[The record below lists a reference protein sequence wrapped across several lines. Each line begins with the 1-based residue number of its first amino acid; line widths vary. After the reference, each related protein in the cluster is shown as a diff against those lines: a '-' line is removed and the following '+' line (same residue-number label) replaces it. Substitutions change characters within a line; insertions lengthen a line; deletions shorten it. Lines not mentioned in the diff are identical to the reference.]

1 MAFTRGRLFET
12 KMKTRK
18 NVSLKV
24 ALMML
29 VLLFSFMTST
39 AQTKKNNMVFDVV
52 EVMPQFPGGQIA
64 MLKYIM
70 ENIKYPKQIME
81 EGIQG
86 RVTVS
91 FIVEKDGR
99 VSNVRLLRSVQSALD
114 KEAIRVVKSMPKWTP
129 GKQNGKPVR
138 VRFNLPVMFKL
149 N

>member
-1 MAFTRGRLFET
+1 
-12 KMKTRK
+12 MKTRK

-39 AQTKKNNMVFDVV
+39 AQTKKNDMVFDVV

-64 MLKYIM
+64 MMKYIM
-70 ENIKYPKQIME
+70 ENMKYPKQAMK

-99 VSNVRLLRSVQSALD
+99 VSNVRLLRSVQPLLD
-114 KEAIRVVKSMPKWTP
+114 KEAVRVVKSMPKWSP
-129 GKQNGKPVR
+129 GKHNGKPVR

>member
-1 MAFTRGRLFET
+1 
-12 KMKTRK
+12 MKTRK

-39 AQTKKNNMVFDVV
+39 AQTKKNDMVFDVV
-52 EVMPQFPGGQIA
+52 EVMPQYPGGPIA
-64 MLKYIM
+64 MLKYLM
-70 ENIKYPKQIME
+70 ENIKYPEQAMK

-86 RVTVS
+86 RVAVR
-91 FIVEKDGR
+91 FIVEKDGSISD
-99 VSNVRLLRSVQSALD
+99 VKPILSVHPLLN
-114 KEAIRVVKSMPKWTP
+114 KEAVRVVESMPKWSP

-138 VRFNLPVMFKL
+138 VRFNVPVMFKL

>member
-1 MAFTRGRLFET
+1 
-12 KMKTRK
+12 MKTRK

-39 AQTKKNNMVFDVV
+39 AQTKKNDMVFDVV
-52 EVMPQFPGGQIA
+52 EVMPQYPGGQIA

-70 ENIKYPKQIME
+70 ENMKYPKQAMK

-86 RVTVS
+86 RVAVR
-91 FIVEKDGR
+91 FIVEKDGSISD
-99 VSNVRLLRSVQSALD
+99 VKPILSVHPLLN
-114 KEAIRVVKSMPKWTP
+114 KEAVRVVKSMPKWTP

-138 VRFNLPVMFKL
+138 VRFNLPIMFKL

>member
-1 MAFTRGRLFET
+1 
-12 KMKTRK
+12 MKTRK

-24 ALMML
+24 VLMML

-39 AQTKKNNMVFDVV
+39 AQTKKNDMVFDVV

-64 MLKYIM
+64 MMKYIM
-70 ENIKYPKQIME
+70 ENMKYPKQAMK

-86 RVTVS
+86 RVAVR
-91 FIVEKDGR
+91 FIVEKDGSISD
-99 VSNVRLLRSVQSALD
+99 VKPILSVHPLLN
-114 KEAIRVVKSMPKWTP
+114 KEAVRVVKSMPKWTP

-149 N
+149 

>member
-1 MAFTRGRLFET
+1 
-12 KMKTRK
+12 MKTRK

-29 VLLFSFMTST
+29 VLFFSFTTST
-39 AQTKKNNMVFDVV
+39 AQTKKNDMVFDVV

-70 ENIKYPKQIME
+70 ENIKYPEQAMK

-86 RVTVS
+86 RVAVR
-91 FIVEKDGR
+91 FIVEKDGSISD
-99 VSNVRLLRSVQSALD
+99 VKPILSVHPLLN
-114 KEAIRVVKSMPKWTP
+114 KEAVRVVESMPKWTP

-138 VRFNLPVMFKL
+138 VRFNVPVMFKL

>member
-1 MAFTRGRLFET
+1 
-12 KMKTRK
+12 MKTRK

-24 ALMML
+24 ALMMF

-52 EVMPQFPGGQIA
+52 EVMPQYPGGQIA
-64 MLKYIM
+64 MMKYIM
-70 ENIKYPKQIME
+70 ENMKYPKQAMK

-86 RVTVS
+86 RVAVS
-91 FIVEKDGR
+91 FIVEKDGSISD
-99 VSNVRLLRSVQSALD
+99 VKPILSVHPLLN
-114 KEAIRVVKSMPKWTP
+114 KEAVRVVKSMPKWTP

-138 VRFNLPVMFKL
+138 VRFNLPIMFKL

>member
-1 MAFTRGRLFET
+1 
-12 KMKTRK
+12 MKTRK

-39 AQTKKNNMVFDVV
+39 AQTKKNDMVFDVV

-64 MLKYIM
+64 MMKYIM
-70 ENIKYPKQIME
+70 ENIKYPEQAMK

-86 RVTVS
+86 RVAVR
-91 FIVEKDGR
+91 FIVEKDGSISD
-99 VSNVRLLRSVQSALD
+99 VKPILSVHPLLN
-114 KEAIRVVKSMPKWTP
+114 KEAVRVVESMPKWTP

-138 VRFNLPVMFKL
+138 VRFNVPVMFKL

>member
-1 MAFTRGRLFET
+1 
-12 KMKTRK
+12 MKTRK

-24 ALMML
+24 ALMTL

-39 AQTKKNNMVFDVV
+39 AQTKKNNMVYDVV

-64 MLKYIM
+64 MMKYIM

-114 KEAIRVVKSMPKWTP
+114 KEAVRVVKSMPKWTP

>member
-1 MAFTRGRLFET
+1 
-12 KMKTRK
+12 MKTRK

-64 MLKYIM
+64 MLQYLMK
-70 ENIKYPKQIME
+70 NIKYPEQAMK

-86 RVTVS
+86 RVTVR
-91 FIVEKDGR
+91 FIVEKDGSISD
-99 VSNVRLLRSVQSALD
+99 VKPVLSVHPLLN
-114 KEAIRVVKSMPKWTP
+114 KEAVRVVKSMPKWSP

-138 VRFNLPVMFKL
+138 VRFIVPVMFKL

>member
-1 MAFTRGRLFET
+1 
-12 KMKTRK
+12 MKTRK

-39 AQTKKNNMVFDVV
+39 AQTKKNNMVYDVV
-52 EVMPQFPGGQIA
+52 EVMPQYPGGQIA

-70 ENIKYPKQIME
+70 ENIKYPEQAMK

-86 RVTVS
+86 RVAVR
-91 FIVEKDGR
+91 FIVEKDGSISD
-99 VSNVRLLRSVQSALD
+99 VKPILSVHPLLN
-114 KEAIRVVKSMPKWTP
+114 KEAVRVVESMPKWTP

-138 VRFNLPVMFKL
+138 VRFNVPVMFKL

>member
-1 MAFTRGRLFET
+1 
-12 KMKTRK
+12 MKTRK

-39 AQTKKNNMVFDVV
+39 AQTKKNDMVFDVV
-52 EVMPQFPGGQIA
+52 EVMPQYPGGQIA
-64 MLKYIM
+64 MMKYIM
-70 ENIKYPKQIME
+70 ENMKYPKQAMK

-86 RVTVS
+86 RVAVS
-91 FIVEKDGR
+91 FIVEKDGSISD
-99 VSNVRLLRSVQSALD
+99 VKPILSVHPLLN
-114 KEAIRVVKSMPKWTP
+114 KEAVRVVKSMPKWTP

-138 VRFNLPVMFKL
+138 VRFNVPVMFKL

>member
-1 MAFTRGRLFET
+1 
-12 KMKTRK
+12 MKTRK

-24 ALMML
+24 ALTML

-39 AQTKKNNMVFDVV
+39 AQTKKNDIVFDVV

-64 MLKYIM
+64 MLQYLMK
-70 ENIKYPKQIME
+70 NIKYPEQAVK

-86 RVTVS
+86 RVTVR
-91 FIVEKDGR
+91 FIVEKDGSISD
-99 VSNVRLLRSVQSALD
+99 VKPVLSVHPLLN
-114 KEAIRVVKSMPKWTP
+114 KEAVRVVKSMPKWTP

-149 N
+149 

>member
-1 MAFTRGRLFET
+1 
-12 KMKTRK
+12 MKTRK

-39 AQTKKNNMVFDVV
+39 AQTKKNDMVFDVV

-64 MLKYIM
+64 MLQYIM
-70 ENIKYPKQIME
+70 KNIKYPEQVMK

-86 RVTVS
+86 RVAVS
-91 FIVEKDGR
+91 FIVEKDGSISD
-99 VSNVRLLRSVQSALD
+99 VKPILSVHPLLN
-114 KEAIRVVKSMPKWTP
+114 KEAVRVVESMPKWTP

-138 VRFNLPVMFKL
+138 VRFNVPVMFKL

>member
-1 MAFTRGRLFET
+1 
-12 KMKTRK
+12 MKTRK

-24 ALMML
+24 VLMML

-70 ENIKYPKQIME
+70 ENIKYPEQAMK

-86 RVTVS
+86 RVAVR
-91 FIVEKDGR
+91 FIVEKDGSISD
-99 VSNVRLLRSVQSALD
+99 VKPILSVHPLLN
-114 KEAIRVVKSMPKWTP
+114 KEAVRVVESMPKWTP

-138 VRFNLPVMFKL
+138 VRFNVPVMFKL

>member
-1 MAFTRGRLFET
+1 
-12 KMKTRK
+12 MKTRK

-39 AQTKKNNMVFDVV
+39 AQTKKNDMVFDVV

-64 MLKYIM
+64 MLQYLMK
-70 ENIKYPKQIME
+70 NIKYPEQAVK

-86 RVTVS
+86 RVTVR
-91 FIVEKDGR
+91 FIVEKDGSISD
-99 VSNVRLLRSVQSALD
+99 VKPVLSVHPLLN
-114 KEAIRVVKSMPKWTP
+114 KEAVRVVESMPKWSP
-129 GKQNGKPVR
+129 GKHNGKPVR

-149 N
+149 

>member
-1 MAFTRGRLFET
+1 
-12 KMKTRK
+12 MKTRK

-24 ALMML
+24 ALMMF

-39 AQTKKNNMVFDVV
+39 AQTKKNNMVYDVV
-52 EVMPQFPGGQIA
+52 EVMPQYPGGQIA

-99 VSNVRLLRSVQSALD
+99 VSNVRLLRSVQPSLD

-149 N
+149 K

>member
-1 MAFTRGRLFET
+1 
-12 KMKTRK
+12 MKTRK

-29 VLLFSFMTST
+29 VLLFSFTTST
-39 AQTKKNNMVFDVV
+39 AQTKKNDMVFDVV

-70 ENIKYPKQIME
+70 ENIKYPEQAMK

-86 RVTVS
+86 RVAVR
-91 FIVEKDGR
+91 FIVEKDGSISD
-99 VSNVRLLRSVQSALD
+99 VKPILSVHPLLN
-114 KEAIRVVKSMPKWTP
+114 KEAVRVVESMPKWTP

-138 VRFNLPVMFKL
+138 VRFNVPVMFKL

>member
-1 MAFTRGRLFET
+1 
-12 KMKTRK
+12 MKTRK

-39 AQTKKNNMVFDVV
+39 AQTKKNDMVFDVV

-64 MLKYIM
+64 MLQYIM
-70 ENIKYPKQIME
+70 KNIKYPEQAMK

-86 RVTVS
+86 RVTVR
-91 FIVEKDGR
+91 FIVEKDGSISD
-99 VSNVRLLRSVQSALD
+99 VKPILSVHPLLN
-114 KEAIRVVKSMPKWTP
+114 KEAVRVVESMPKWTP

-138 VRFNLPVMFKL
+138 VRFNVPVMFKL
-149 N
+149 K

>member
-1 MAFTRGRLFET
+1 
-12 KMKTRK
+12 MKTRK

-39 AQTKKNNMVFDVV
+39 AQTKKNDMVFDVV
-52 EVMPQFPGGQIA
+52 EVMPQYPGGPIA

-70 ENIKYPKQIME
+70 ENIKYPEQAMK

-86 RVTVS
+86 RVTVR
-91 FIVEKDGR
+91 FIVEKDGSI
-99 VSNVRLLRSVQSALD
+99 SNVRPVLSVHPLLN
-114 KEAIRVVKSMPKWTP
+114 KEAVRVVESMPKWSP

-138 VRFNLPVMFKL
+138 VRFNVPVMFKL

>member
-1 MAFTRGRLFET
+1 
-12 KMKTRK
+12 MKTRK

-24 ALMML
+24 ALMMF

-39 AQTKKNNMVFDVV
+39 AQTKKNDMVFDVV

-64 MLKYIM
+64 MLQYLM
-70 ENIKYPKQIME
+70 ENIKYPEQAMK

-86 RVTVS
+86 RVTVR
-91 FIVEKDGR
+91 FIVEKDGSISD
-99 VSNVRLLRSVQSALD
+99 VKPVLSVHPLLN
-114 KEAIRVVKSMPKWTP
+114 KEAVRVVKSMPKWSP
-129 GKQNGKPVR
+129 GKHNGKPVR

>member
-1 MAFTRGRLFET
+1 
-12 KMKTRK
+12 MKTKK

-29 VLLFSFMTST
+29 VLLFSFTTST

-64 MLKYIM
+64 MLQYLMK
-70 ENIKYPKQIME
+70 NIKYPEQAVK

-86 RVTVS
+86 RVTVR
-91 FIVEKDGR
+91 FIVEKDGSISD
-99 VSNVRLLRSVQSALD
+99 VKPVLSVHPLLN
-114 KEAIRVVKSMPKWTP
+114 KEAVRVVESMPKWTP

-149 N
+149 

>member
-1 MAFTRGRLFET
+1 
-12 KMKTRK
+12 MKTRK

-39 AQTKKNNMVFDVV
+39 AQTKKNDMVFDVV

-64 MLKYIM
+64 MLQYIM
-70 ENIKYPKQIME
+70 KNIKYPEQAMK

-86 RVTVS
+86 RVTVR
-91 FIVEKDGR
+91 FIVEKDGSI
-99 VSNVRLLRSVQSALD
+99 SNVRPVLSVHPLLD
-114 KEAIRVVKSMPKWTP
+114 KEAVRVVESMPKWSP

-138 VRFNLPVMFKL
+138 VRFNVPVMFKL

>member
-1 MAFTRGRLFET
+1 
-12 KMKTRK
+12 MKTRK

-86 RVTVS
+86 RVTVR
-91 FIVEKDGR
+91 FIVEKDGSISD
-99 VSNVRLLRSVQSALD
+99 VKPVLSVHPLLN
-114 KEAIRVVKSMPKWTP
+114 KEAVRVVESMPKWTP
-129 GKQNGKPVR
+129 GKHNGKPVR

-149 N
+149 K

>member
-1 MAFTRGRLFET
+1 
-12 KMKTRK
+12 MKTRK

-29 VLLFSFMTST
+29 VLFFSFTTST
-39 AQTKKNNMVFDVV
+39 AQTKKNDMVFDVV

-70 ENIKYPKQIME
+70 ENIKYPEQAMKK
-81 EGIQG
+81 GIQG
-86 RVTVS
+86 RVAVR
-91 FIVEKDGR
+91 FIVEKDGSI
-99 VSNVRLLRSVQSALD
+99 SNVSPIHPVHPLLD
-114 KEAIRVVKSMPKWTP
+114 KEAIRVVKSMPKWSP

>member
-1 MAFTRGRLFET
+1 
-12 KMKTRK
+12 MKTRK

-39 AQTKKNNMVFDVV
+39 AQTKKNDMVFDVV

-70 ENIKYPKQIME
+70 ENMKYPEQAMKK
-81 EGIQG
+81 GIQG
-86 RVTVS
+86 RVAVS
-91 FIVEKDGR
+91 FIVEKDGSISD
-99 VSNVRLLRSVQSALD
+99 VKPILSVHTLLD
-114 KEAIRVVKSMPKWTP
+114 KEAVRVVESMPKWTP

-149 N
+149 

>member
-1 MAFTRGRLFET
+1 
-12 KMKTRK
+12 
-18 NVSLKV
+18 
-24 ALMML
+24 MML

-64 MLKYIM
+64 MMKYIM
-70 ENIKYPKQIME
+70 ENMKYPEQAMK

-86 RVTVS
+86 RVTVR
-91 FIVEKDGR
+91 FIVEKDGSISD
-99 VSNVRLLRSVQSALD
+99 VKPVLSVHPLLN
-114 KEAIRVVKSMPKWTP
+114 KEAVRVVESMPKWTP